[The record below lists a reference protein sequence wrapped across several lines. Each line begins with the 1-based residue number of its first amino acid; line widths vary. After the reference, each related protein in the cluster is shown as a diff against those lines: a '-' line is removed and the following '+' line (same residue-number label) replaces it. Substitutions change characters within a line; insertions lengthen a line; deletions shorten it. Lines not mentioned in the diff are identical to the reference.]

1 MKKFNEL
8 SPSEKVEFM
17 DLLAY
22 ADEHLPGDKLFK
34 IDVVKKFNLD
44 LRDPTITALIKTESY
59 TPAIATEETVA
70 TESEY
75 RPLSQEKKKEPN
87 PFVGTV
93 DDNTDTGLAVI
104 NYNKISSVKDEQA
117 QLTKYYGDNWIVMQN
132 RLIHAISH
140 LTLNERRLVLFL
152 SPVIRE
158 ETAKN
163 PIQKQFTIRVQDY
176 LNEYNIK
183 SKKYYKE
190 LENSATSIQKKL
202 IEFWSFSENDKLKEK
217 TKIAWVTKGVYKEGK
232 GEIVLEFHP
241 DVLEMLTIF
250 SKVNPYTRYQ
260 RQWVANLGAYG
271 LILLELASSCLYQ
284 KHKKR
289 FFSMNYL
296 REKFDCVD
304 KYEKTADFRSRIL
317 NKAIEEMH
325 AHTPIRASYVLSKEG
340 REVVGFVFSFENID
354 TKSGIEPEE
363 KDKTPSKAIDLF
375 SRFKMTEK
383 QLALFSSKIA
393 KATGEEI
400 TKVVDEL
407 SNIHLQSKHIERLKL
422 LDFVPS
428 AWYTDEECATHQTLE
443 DITEQNQQAR
453 DELQNSLAEEKA
465 LLEEDFLKLKQHAET
480 FVVANKRH
488 LRTTGE
494 KALFKNGNY
503 QTIIQMWHD
512 YLTDAKS
519 RALFDKV
526 DEILSLFID

>member
-59 TPAIATEETVA
+59 TPAIATEETVG
-70 TESEY
+70 TKSKY

-104 NYNKISSVKDEQA
+104 DYNKISSVKDEQA

-202 IEFWSFSENDKLKEK
+202 IEFWSFSEDDKSKEK

-232 GEIVLEFHP
+232 GEIVLEF
-241 DVLEMLTIF
+241 
-250 SKVNPYTRYQ
+250 
-260 RQWVANLGAYG
+260 
-271 LILLELASSCLYQ
+271 SS
-284 KHKKR
+284 R
-289 FFSMNYL
+289 
-296 REKFDCVD
+296 
-304 KYEKTADFRSRIL
+304 
-317 NKAIEEMH
+317 
-325 AHTPIRASYVLSKEG
+325 
-340 REVVGFVFSFENID
+340 
-354 TKSGIEPEE
+354 
-363 KDKTPSKAIDLF
+363 
-375 SRFKMTEK
+375 
-383 QLALFSSKIA
+383 
-393 KATGEEI
+393 
-400 TKVVDEL
+400 
-407 SNIHLQSKHIERLKL
+407 
-422 LDFVPS
+422 
-428 AWYTDEECATHQTLE
+428 CA
-443 DITEQNQQAR
+443 
-453 DELQNSLAEEKA
+453 
-465 LLEEDFLKLKQHAET
+465 
-480 FVVANKRH
+480 
-488 LRTTGE
+488 
-494 KALFKNGNY
+494 
-503 QTIIQMWHD
+503 
-512 YLTDAKS
+512 
-519 RALFDKV
+519 
-526 DEILSLFID
+526 